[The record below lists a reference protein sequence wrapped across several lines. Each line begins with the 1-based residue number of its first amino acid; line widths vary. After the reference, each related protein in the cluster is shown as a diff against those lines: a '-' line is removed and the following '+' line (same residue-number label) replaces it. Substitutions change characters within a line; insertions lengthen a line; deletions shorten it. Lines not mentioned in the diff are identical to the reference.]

1 MRLRPQFALALLL
14 MATFG
19 HAVDAAPKAPNGT
32 DSPPATIAWT
42 RQNAFTIPFRIEP
55 AEGSTEQP
63 IEVQLHVSANQGAN
77 WELSSHVKPEKGS
90 FVFRAPHDGE
100 YWYCIRTVDKRG
112 QVRPE
117 GAFQPQLKVVVDTVA
132 PRLDLTASR
141 GEAGEIVARWQAVDP
156 NLKLGSFKLEYRA
169 DPTAPWESVAVESPP
184 TAMRHTLSGEATW
197 WPKASNSGSIAV
209 RATIADNA
217 SNPAVSQASVTLT
230 GPKLN
235 EAVASDQAKT
245 NTGGASPA
253 ASGAT
258 DSTRWPPDR
267 STPDPLARSANPD
280 SGPSNSSTARDTDWR
295 EAGSTEK
302 KRPANGGVPAQP
314 VGQNSANVRPGALD
328 FSLLPPGERPRM
340 VNSRSFELE
349 YEIDSVGPSGI
360 AKVELWGTRDGG
372 RTWSSIG
379 TDADNRSPM
388 SISVPGEGIYGF
400 RIVVQSGSGLGGR
413 PPLPGDMPEI
423 WIGVDL
429 TKPVGRIT
437 AAEVAADT
445 SELVIRWEASDE
457 RPDPRPITIT
467 FGSAVGGPWMPV
479 ASGLENTGSYRW
491 RLDNRVPVQI
501 YLRLEVR
508 DEAGNVGLF
517 ELPEP
522 VSLDRSRPEGHIRGV
537 RPLGQVDRGKK
548 VR

>member
-1 MRLRPQFALALLL
+1 MPSRFRS
-14 MATFG
+14 
-19 HAVDAAPKAPNGT
+19 KSSRRKGT
-32 DSPPATIAWT
+32 
-42 RQNAFTIPFRIEP
+42 QNRRSKCS
-55 AEGSTEQP
+55 ST
-63 IEVQLHVSANQGAN
+63 
-77 WELSSHVKPEKGS
+77 SSHVKPEKGS

-112 QVRPE
+112 QVRPDVP
-117 GAFQPQLKVVVDTVA
+117 FTPQLKVVVDTVA
-132 PRLDLTASR
+132 PRLDLTAAR

-169 DPTAPWESVAVESPP
+169 DPSTPWEAVAVDSPP
-184 TAMRHTLSGEATW
+184 SAMRHTLSGEATW
-197 WPKASNSGSIAV
+197 WPKTSNSGSIAV

-217 SNPAVSQASVTLT
+217 SNPAVSQA
-230 GPKLN
+230 
-235 EAVASDQAKT
+235 AVASNDAA
-245 NTGGASPA
+245 ASNPTPSDPA
-253 ASGAT
+253 ATPPAAAT
-258 DSTRWPPDR
+258 SDSTRWPPDR
-267 STPDPLARSANPD
+267 STTDPVARSASRD
-280 SGPSNSSTARDTDWR
+280 SSAAKEPSGRDSNWR
-295 EAGSTEK
+295 QAGSAAK
-302 KRPANGGVPAQP
+302 KPPAGARVPAQP
-314 VGQNSANVRPGALD
+314 VGTNSASGRPSALD
-328 FSLLPPGERPRM
+328 FALLPPGEIPRM

-379 TDADNRSPM
+379 ADADNRSPM
-388 SISVPGEGIYGF
+388 NISVPAEGIYGF

-413 PPLPGDMPEI
+413 PPGPGDMPEI

-429 TKPVGRIT
+429 TKPLGRIT

-445 SELVIRWEASDE
+445 SELLVKWEASDE

-467 FGSAVGGPWMPV
+467 FGGAVGGPWMPV

-491 RLDNRVPVQI
+491 RLDNRVPDQI
-501 YLRLEVR
+501 FLRLEVR

-522 VSLDRSRPEGHIRGV
+522 VSLDRSRPEGHIKGV
-537 RPLGQVDRGKK
+537 RPLGQVDSGKR